1 MPRLLIMMAAIVA
14 SAGVLD
20 ARSQAR
26 AEIDYPYCLAT
37 NGYAEGRCYY
47 STLEQCRA
55 PRRPAATASTTRS
68 IPLAQIRPPAALARA
83 AAKTE

>member
-26 AEIDYPYCLAT
+26 AETDYPYCLAT

-55 PRRPAATASTTRS
+55 
-68 IPLAQIRPPAALARA
+68 A
-83 AAKTE
+83 AAGGYCVNNPFYAAGSTATSSGARKRRR